1 MPCNT
6 LTRIIKVLKMNCHSH
21 RLWKSLIHISHLER
35 QKKAQLSCD
44 GSRKVSVSLVTP
56 FPMAFETT
64 YPWQLGYHN
73 SHQSQKIDDEICQ
86 IVMRVVSTE

>member
-1 MPCNT
+1 M
-6 LTRIIKVLKMNCHSH
+6 
-21 RLWKSLIHISHLER
+21 E
-35 QKKAQLSCD
+35 KAQYT
-44 GSRKVSVSLVTP
+44 LVIWNAREKPNSHAMALEKCLLAQFLFLT
-56 FPMAFETT
+56 AFETT

>member
-1 MPCNT
+1 VNHEGTENELSFALSMEN
-6 LTRIIKVLKMNCHSH
+6 
-21 RLWKSLIHISHLER
+21 SLIHISHLER

-44 GSRKVSVSLVTP
+44 GSRKVSISSVTP
-56 FPMAFETT
+56 FRMAFETT